1 MLDDLYNQPAVQ
13 LHRTTMNSCG
23 EPFIIESEKFGP
35 FNGQMLMPD
44 ENGRRITRVMLEKVD
59 GAWQG
64 ASTLFLNT
72 KELRAVVYGS

>member
-1 MLDDLYNQPAVQ
+1 MLDDLYNKPALQ
-13 LHRTTMNSCG
+13 LHRTTMNSLRG
-23 EPFIIESEKFGP
+23 TLIIESEKFGP

-44 ENGRRITRVMLEKVD
+44 ENGRRITRIMLEKVD

-72 KELRAVVYGS
+72 KELRAGGVRS